1 MAFHCSHGF
10 LEITTIKNKRSR
22 LWLCFI
28 YLKISN
34 GKIMKKAILSLIATT
49 TLLFIASTNVHAA
62 QEYKDGTFI
71 GKGQGKEGEVEV
83 SVKINGGKIAEM
95 EVVKHEDTDA
105 MMQGVIDNIL
115 PEIVEKQTVEGI
127 DAVTGA
133 TMSSKGVLE
142 ASKKA
147 LDQAKP

>member
-1 MAFHCSHGF
+1 
-10 LEITTIKNKRSR
+10 
-22 LWLCFI
+22 
-28 YLKISN
+28 
-34 GKIMKKAILSLIATT
+34 MKKITLSLIATA
-49 TLLFIASTNVHAA
+49 TLLFLSSTGVHAA
-62 QEYKDGTFI
+62 EKYKDGTFT
-71 GKGQGKEGEVEV
+71 GKAPGKEGEVEV
-83 SVKINGGKIAEM
+83 AVKINAGKITDV

-115 PEIVEKQTVEGI
+115 PEIIEKQTVEGV

-133 TMSSKGVLE
+133 TMSSNGVLA